1 MKRFPIILLLLLLSL
16 SAGAQSIQ
24 TDTVPP
30 DSTVTLTNLSL
41 SVTIDTTLE
50 APSYYLTQAAKAQKF
65 EFASF
70 AVGGCFAILGAVTVN
85 QESNFNDAYP
95 TNPNTISKFSPL
107 YAVAGLCGILGI
119 VNHFVAIGNI
129 NKAGKSLSRFHI
141 QGNGLTID
149 F

>member
-1 MKRFPIILLLLLLSL
+1 MFLLFVL
-16 SAGAQSIQ
+16 SAVAQSVQ

-41 SVTIDTTLE
+41 SVTIDTTLQS
-50 APSYYLTQAAKAQKF
+50 PSYYLRQAAKAQKF

-70 AVGGCFAILGAVTVN
+70 AIGGCFAILGAVTVN
-85 QESNFNDAYP
+85 QESKYNDAYP
-95 TNPNTISKFSPL
+95 TNPNTNSKFSPL

-141 QGNGLTID
+141 QGNGVTID